1 MSIQGLYTAL
11 ITPFSHGAVDYGKLK
26 EVVEQQVAGGVDGIL
41 PTGTT
46 GESPTL
52 SVEEHLDVIEKV
64 IEYANGRC
72 KIMAGTGGKL
82 HRRGDPPDA

>member
-11 ITPFSHGAVDYGKLK
+11 ITPFSHGTVDYGKLK
-26 EVVEQQVAGGVDGIL
+26 EIVEMQIAGGVDGIL

-64 IEYANGRC
+64 IE
-72 KIMAGTGGKL
+72 
-82 HRRGDPPDA
+82 